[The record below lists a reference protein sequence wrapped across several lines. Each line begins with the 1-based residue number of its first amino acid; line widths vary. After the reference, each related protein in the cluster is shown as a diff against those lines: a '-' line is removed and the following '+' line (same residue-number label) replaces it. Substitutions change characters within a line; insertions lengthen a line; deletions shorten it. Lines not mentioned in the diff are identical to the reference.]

1 MKKPYE
7 ELEDRFKRMDAL
19 NGALSMLYWDMSAM
33 MPPGGVESRSE
44 QLAVLKTLHHSMMTD
59 PVMPDLLEGAES
71 DQNLDDWEQANVKE
85 MRRLWVHASAVDP
98 DLVEALSK
106 ASSKCEA
113 IWRQARQDADFKS
126 VLPSLEEVLN
136 LTRKEAHS
144 KSEKLNVS
152 AYDALLDQYEPDGRA
167 AEINMVFLSLIHI

>member
-1 MKKPYE
+1 MY
-7 ELEDRFKRMDAL
+7 KRQ
-19 NGALSMLYWDMSAM
+19 
-33 MPPGGVESRSE
+33 E

-71 DQNLDDWEQANVKE
+71 DQSLVDWEQANVKE
-85 MRRLWVHASAVDP
+85 MRRSWVHAAAVEP

-167 AEINMVFLSLIHI
+167 AEINIIFSELKSFLPNFIDDVLTKQAAGPDTLPTVSYTHLTLPTIYSV